1 VTAKTLHAR
10 PATAKRGGRF
20 SPLKSC
26 YRLSEPL
33 DSVPSKRPAMT
44 FAELHALHSLPF
56 FDLLKRARE
65 VHEKHWPDGKVQLC
79 TLLSIKTGGCSEDCA
94 YCAQAARYK
103 TELESHVLMEREE
116 VMAHARAAREA
127 GSTRFCMGAAWKGV
141 RGGTP
146 RFAQVLDIVRDVST
160 LGMEVCVTLGELGP
174 EEARQLR
181 DAGVTAYNHN
191 LDTSPEHYP
200 NIVTTHTYEDRLRT
214 IRNVQDAGISVC
226 CGGILGLSE
235 TIADRL
241 RLLEVI
247 SGFNPQPESVPINSL
262 MPMPGTPLAD
272 SPQVDPFDLVRMI
285 ACARIAVPGA
295 KVRLSAGRTRLSDEI
310 QALCFYAGA
319 NSIFYGEKLLTA
331 DNPGMEKDRAL
342 LAKLGLQTLEPNL
355 SLVAPDI
362 NPDLPACP
370 GIEDR
375 DCAPAPKACSTAGCR

>member
-1 VTAKTLHAR
+1 
-10 PATAKRGGRF
+10 
-20 SPLKSC
+20 
-26 YRLSEPL
+26 
-33 DSVPSKRPAMT
+33 MT
-44 FAELHALHSLPF
+44 FAELKELYDLPF
-56 FDLLKRARE
+56 FELLKRAHA
-65 VHEKHWPDGKVQLC
+65 VHEKFFPEGKIQLC

-94 YCAQAARYK
+94 YCAQSARYE
-103 TELESHVLMEREE
+103 TEVERQALMARDE
-116 VMAHARAAREA
+116 VMENARAAKAA

-146 RFAQVLDIVRDVST
+146 QFDHVLGIVRDVAQ

-174 EEARQLR
+174 DEATQLR

-200 NIVTTHTYEDRLRT
+200 NIVTSHTYEDRLRT

-235 TIADRL
+235 TINDRL

-247 SGFNPQPESVPINSL
+247 SNFNPHPESVPINSL
-262 MPMPGTPLAD
+262 MPMPGTPLAEN
-272 SPQVDPFDLVRMI
+272 PQVDPFDLVRMI

-295 KVRLSAGRTRLSDEI
+295 KVRLSAGRTRLSDEV
-310 QALCFYAGA
+310 QAMCFFAGA

-342 LAKLGLQTLEPNL
+342 LAKLGLETLEPDL
-355 SLVAPDI
+355 SLIAPESDP
-362 NPDLPACP
+362 NLPLN
-370 GIEDR
+370 
-375 DCAPAPKACSTAGCR
+375 PAPEGHHHHHHHGHGHSSCSTAGCC